1 MNTTDAEAR
10 RARIVATRHSGAR
23 AEAGTATIYTR
34 ISQDKRGEGAG
45 SERQL
50 QDCRELCAARG
61 WTIVGEFDDPN
72 ITASKGKVRPAFEA
86 LLASNPERIVVWDV
100 DRLLRSPKELERI
113 IDLGLEVHTVT
124 QSNVKLDLESADGR
138 VMARIAVAMAAR
150 EGEQKARRVARQAE
164 DRAAEGRPKWGRR
177 PFGYNRDAT
186 IREDEAQHLRE
197 AYSLIVGG
205 ASVSSIARKWN
216 ELGLTTTGGK
226 PWSPVMVSELLRSA
240 RNAGI
245 LVFRGS
251 EIGPGTWEGIVTET
265 TYRAAMRIFSKPE
278 RRTGGSGKRKYLLTG
293 VAVCAVCGGP
303 IAGGTKG
310 KDTEPHYR
318 CSHKDH
324 FRAPVEYLDG
334 LMFRWLPLILTDEK
348 ARRFWRRKVEVSSER
363 GDVLVREKADIEE
376 RLLTMAADH
385 GAGLIDRAQLLAAS
399 ERGRGRLAEIDA
411 ELGALDAAANADA
424 SWWLDAELVWQEL
437 DAMGTDALR
446 DLIRNVCTEVKIHQR
461 GRGRP
466 GLHMDLLTI
475 EAIGGK
481 SYPPK
486 KRGTK

>member
-10 RARIVATRHSGAR
+10 RARIVATRTAGAR
-23 AEAGTATIYTR
+23 TETGTATIYTR
-34 ISQDKRGEGAG
+34 ISQDKRGQGAG

-72 ITASKGKVRPAFEA
+72 ITATKGKVRPAFEA
-86 LLASNPERIVVWDV
+86 LLASDPERVVVWDV

-113 IDLGLEVHTVT
+113 IDLGLQVHAVT
-124 QSNVKLDLESADGR
+124 QSSIGLDLESVNGR
-138 VMARIAVAMAAR
+138 AMARIAVAMAAQ
-150 EGEQKARRVARQAE
+150 EGEHKAERVARQAE

-186 IREDEAQHLRE
+186 ICEAEAQHVRE
-197 AYSLIVGG
+197 AYGLIIGG
-205 ASVSSIARKWN
+205 SSVSSVARDWN
-216 ELGLTTTGGK
+216 GLGLTTTGGK
-226 PWSPVMVSELLRSA
+226 PWSAVMVSELLRSA

-245 LVFRGS
+245 LVFRGA
-251 EIGPGTWEGIVTET
+251 EIGPGTWDGIVTET
-265 TYRAAMRIFSKPE
+265 TYRAAMRVFATPG
-278 RRTGGSGKRKYLLTG
+278 RRHGGDGKRKYLLTG
-293 VAVCAVCGGP
+293 VALCGVCDGP
-303 IAGGTKG
+303 VTGGTKG
-310 KDTEPHYR
+310 KGTEPHYR
-318 CSHKDH
+318 CSNSDH
-324 FRAPVEYLDG
+324 FRVPVEYIDG

-348 ARRFWRRKVEVSSER
+348 ARKFWRRKVEVSTER
-363 GDVLVREKADIEE
+363 GDVLDAERVEIEE
-376 RLLTMAADH
+376 RLLTLAADH

-437 DAMGTDALR
+437 DAMGTDAMR
-446 DLIRNVCTEVKIHQR
+446 ELIRNVCTDVRIHQR

-466 GLHMDLLTI
+466 GLRMDLLTV
-475 EAIGGK
+475 ESIGGK

-486 KRGTK
+486 ARGSK